1 MADPHVSSASWG
13 YAAQFGTLYTSA
25 SIFHHLLP
33 FQNSNSHKRTQIQI
47 MANMGWDGDIHEMEG
62 AEHENIR
69 PETTEKVWYNKIH
82 WIYHPGFAALQ
93 YI

>member
-1 MADPHVSSASWG
+1 
-13 YAAQFGTLYTSA
+13 
-25 SIFHHLLP
+25 
-33 FQNSNSHKRTQIQI
+33 